1 MYKYII
7 LITMTLAI
15 LDPGNIYGQS
25 ESEVQRTEQA
35 VKMDGKYGI
44 LVMKAQHLKAAILT
58 GKQLKEKSQ
67 LIDFQI
73 LICGQLVEEIS
84 NEVDLKNVIKESVSE
99 NGLKILVCGLSI
111 HQFQVDKTNLPKE
124 ASITENGLLY
134 MFGLQEQGYKTVIL

>member
-7 LITMTLAI
+7 LITMILA
-15 LDPGNIYGQS
+15 LSSAGNIYGQT
-25 ESEVQRTEQA
+25 ESEVLQTEQA
-35 VKMDGKYGI
+35 VRTDGKYGI

-58 GKQLKEKSQ
+58 GKQLKDKSQ

-73 LICGQLVEEIS
+73 LVCGQLVKEIS
-84 NEVDLKNVIKESVSE
+84 NEVDLQEDIRKSVAD

-111 HQFQVDKTNLPKE
+111 QQFQVDKTNLPKE

>member
-7 LITMTLAI
+7 LITMTIAI
-15 LDPGNIYGQS
+15 LGTGNIYGQS
-25 ESEVQRTEQA
+25 ETEVQQTEQA

-58 GKQLKEKSQ
+58 GKQLKNKSH
-67 LIDFQI
+67 LIDFQL
-73 LICGQLVEEIS
+73 LICGELVKEIS
-84 NEVDLKNVIKESVSE
+84 NEVDLQEDIRESVADK
-99 NGLKILVCGLSI
+99 GLKILVCGLSI
-111 HQFQVDKTNLPKE
+111 HQFQVDKTSLPKE

>member
-7 LITMTLAI
+7 LITMTVALFGT
-15 LDPGNIYGQS
+15 GNIYGQS
-25 ESEVQRTEQA
+25 ESEVQQTEQA

-58 GKQLKEKSQ
+58 GNQLKEKSQ
-67 LIDFQI
+67 SIDFQI
-73 LICGQLVEEIS
+73 LICGELVKEIS
-84 NEVDLKNVIKESVSE
+84 DEVALQEVIRESVVDK
-99 NGLKILVCGLSI
+99 GLKILVCGLSI
-111 HQFQVDKTNLPKE
+111 NQFQVDKTNLPKE

>member
-7 LITMTLAI
+7 LITMILAI
-15 LDPGNIYGQS
+15 IGAGNIYGQS

-58 GKQLKEKSQ
+58 GKQLKDKSQ

-73 LICGQLVEEIS
+73 LICGQLVKEIS
-84 NEVDLKNVIKESVSE
+84 NEVDLKKVISESVAD